1 MAEPKRKGVLDSGPG
16 IERQLAAA
24 QALMHVGS
32 WEWELA
38 TNSVRWSDE
47 LYRIYGLAP
56 RSCEITFE
64 SFLGRVHAGDRERVQ
79 RSVGESLERGT
90 TFHHL
95 ERIVRPDGSVRQLD
109 SIGEPLRD
117 DAGRIC
123 GLIGTCRDVTDE
135 RERDEELRRQADIV
149 KNVQIGMSVWC
160 VGDPE
165 DSSKTKL
172 VAFNP
177 AAERVAR
184 RSLAGTVGK
193 TLTQIMPFAEGGRFQ
208 KLIQDVARDGL
219 VREENVIGSRDQAD
233 PTRAI
238 SLKAF
243 PLPGACVGVAV
254 EDITERTLG
263 QRAAAVERRVFE
275 MIARG
280 EPLEAVLAALA
291 EGIEEQAPPTIAS
304 ILLLDA
310 DGRRLRTGAA
320 PNLPE
325 AFNRAIDGALVG
337 PGAGSCGAAAAQKR
351 AVIVTDIDT
360 DPLWNDYRD
369 LANVAGVRACT
380 STPILSAEGR
390 VLGTFAL
397 YYRTPRAPSE
407 RALSLV
413 ERATYIAGI
422 AIERRRMEGELR
434 ALSAHIESAR
444 EEERTGI
451 AREIHDELGQALTA
465 LKMDLAWIRR
475 RARSDSPL
483 DAETLT
489 AKIDETTTA
498 TDRIIDTVR
507 RISSELR
514 PGVLDDLGLGAA
526 LEWQSQDFQ
535 RRSGV
540 VCSVRAAA
548 FSPEQLDQSAS
559 TAVFRVFQE
568 TLTNVARHAE
578 ASRVDAR
585 LEAADGWLELEVS
598 DDGKGIAPEAAASPK
613 SLGLIGIRER
623 ALRLGGSA
631 SVGRRPEGGTAILF
645 RVPLRAGP
653 A

>member
-1 MAEPKRKGVLDSGPG
+1 MAEPKRRGVTDVRPS
-16 IERQLAAA
+16 IERQLATA

-38 TNSVRWSDE
+38 TSSVRWSDE

-56 RSCEITFE
+56 GSCELTFE
-64 SFLGRVHAGDRERVQ
+64 SFIARVHASDRERVR
-79 RSVGESLERGT
+79 RSVAESLERGT
-90 TFHHL
+90 AFHHP
-95 ERIVRPDGSVRQLD
+95 ERIVRPDGTVRQLD
-109 SIGEPLRD
+109 SMGEPLWD
-117 DAGRIC
+117 DSGRIC
-123 GLIGTCRDVTDE
+123 GLIGTCRDVTEE

-160 VGDPE
+160 VE
-165 DSSKTKL
+165 DTEDATKTKL
-172 VAFNP
+172 ASFNP

-184 RSLAGTVGK
+184 RSLAGAIGK
-193 TLTQIMPFAEGGRFQ
+193 TLTQILPFAEGGR
-208 KLIQDVARDGL
+208 LERMIQDVARDGL
-219 VREENVIGSRDQAD
+219 VREDNVIGSRDAAD

-243 PLPGACVGVAV
+243 PLPGSCVGVAV
-254 EDITERTLG
+254 EDITERTLE
-263 QRAAAVERRVFE
+263 QRAAVVERRVFE

-280 EPLEAVLAALA
+280 EPLGLVLAALV

-304 ILLLDA
+304 ILLVDA
-310 DGRRLRTGAA
+310 DGKRLRTGAA
-320 PNLPE
+320 PSLPD
-325 AFNRAIDGALVG
+325 AYNRAIDGSLIG
-337 PGAGSCGAAAAQKR
+337 PRAGSCGTAALLMR
-351 AVIVTDIDT
+351 AVVVTNIDA
-360 DPLWNDYRD
+360 DPLWTDYSA
-369 LANVAGVRACT
+369 LANIAGVRACA
-380 STPILSAEGR
+380 STPILSADGR

-397 YYRTPRAPSE
+397 YYREPRAPSE

-422 AIERRRMEGELR
+422 AIERSRMEGELL

-475 RARSDSPL
+475 RARSESPL
-483 DAETLT
+483 DSDALA
-489 AKIDETTTA
+489 AKIDEMTAA
-498 TDRIIDTVR
+498 TDGVIDTVR

-526 LEWQSQDFQ
+526 LEWQSQDFE

-540 VCSVRAAA
+540 VCRVSAAEL
-548 FSPEQLDQSAS
+548 SPDQLDQSTS

-578 ASRVDAR
+578 ASHVDAR
-585 LEAADGWLELEVS
+585 LTAANGWLELEVS
-598 DDGKGIAPEAAASPK
+598 DDGKGIAPESAASPK

-623 ALRLGGSA
+623 ARRLGGSV
-631 SVGRRPEGGTAILF
+631 SVGRRAAGGTTILF
-645 RVPLRAGP
+645 RVPLQAG
-653 A
+653 AT